1 LLALKKLKEM
11 GYDCNLI
18 FVKYTTQD
26 AIKDVE
32 ATKKISCI
40 PCLKQNVT
48 FIPPIYPEDM
58 PKYCNSCDIVWAQM
72 GLGHLGL
79 ISLEALACNK
89 PPFVDFIYDK
99 AYPEPPPV
107 IKVFTVQDVV
117 KETEKLIRSSNFQ
130 KNTRIWILKYHS
142 FKVVIERLTE
152 IYNELLSR

>member
-1 LLALKKLKEM
+1 
-11 GYDCNLI
+11 
-18 FVKYTTQD
+18 
-26 AIKDVE
+26 
-32 ATKKISCI
+32 
-40 PCLKQNVT
+40 
-48 FIPPIYPEDM
+48 M
-58 PKYCNSCDIVWAQM
+58 PKYYNSCDIVWAQM

-117 KETEKLIRSSNFQ
+117 KETEKLVRSNNFQ
-130 KNTRIWILKYHS
+130 KNTRPWILKYHS